1 MKKFIKSSVV
11 FILLLILGGELI
23 IRVNHVMSDIPQRE
37 INEFG
42 IQKYIPNQLG
52 YWKGGEHQWLINRLG
67 WPGQLPKSYNNLV
80 TIIGDSFIEN
90 FMNPNECHQSVL
102 LKQKVDDF
110 NFIEAGRSG
119 VSFIE
124 AMEISKQ
131 LDSLNPEYHLI
142 YVSKQDFI
150 ESVADIEPL
159 NDITQVNLKANK
171 IEYGVM
177 KSPSLKKVLYNFK
190 LLYYCYTNFSLQ
202 FPTSKNVEKQEK
214 ITKNNQFVKNRK
226 EILQLV
232 TYVKSNYK
240 INNKVLIFHPKTEFK
255 IIEICQNLGFKTMIL
270 NSDNDKSWTFKHDH
284 HWTCYGHNRVAEQVA
299 SFLQNEVIH

>member
-159 NDITQVNLKANK
+159 NDITQVNLKAN
-171 IEYGVM
+171 
-177 KSPSLKKVLYNFK
+177 
-190 LLYYCYTNFSLQ
+190 
-202 FPTSKNVEKQEK
+202 
-214 ITKNNQFVKNRK
+214 
-226 EILQLV
+226 
-232 TYVKSNYK
+232 YK